1 MSVAAQDTGDGAPLA
16 PTAEAA
22 VANSGRTLRVV
33 PRAAQPVIRNRWAA
47 FAALSLIFFVV
58 SAGAFSS
65 IGVVLPS
72 MVKEMNWTWQEAGIG
87 FTVLGVACGFAS
99 VVPAVLIRSIG
110 VRATVGIGALVL
122 VGGFWLEA
130 TTHSVTSYLAGTTLI
145 GLAFA
150 LVSTVPGSHVLTGLF
165 KRRSTVLGT
174 YFTIGALG
182 GVAGPQVYVVVNAVT
197 HGWRGY
203 WLVFAAAAVASGVMA
218 VLTTPGRG
226 GEAPHED
233 EPPEQLGPTKM
244 FREMST
250 PAVRRALLSPQYYVI
265 VGAYTTYLLI
275 NTTAHG
281 FAIEHLIERGV
292 SKTAAAAMF
301 SVEALI
307 GAAVSSIGG
316 LVGEKAPPKTLLLVA
331 LIGTTVGMIGLAEAR
346 GFWMMSVFALGL
358 GVGFGLSF
366 VASTM
371 LLLRY
376 FGPRP
381 YLELYS
387 IMCLLS
393 TAAALGP
400 AYGGHV
406 RDVLGGFSE
415 VFWACAGITA
425 VMLVL
430 TLFLKPPR
438 HEAAAAID
446 AAVVPE
452 SQA

>member
-1 MSVAAQDTGDGAPLA
+1 MDAGPAFLRRRSFADEPARRRRRRHLSAASRQARPA
-16 PTAEAA
+16 
-22 VANSGRTLRVV
+22 

-47 FAALSLIFFVV
+47 FSALSLIFFVV

-72 MVKEMNWTWQEAGIG
+72 MVKEMKWTWEEAGIG
-87 FTVLGVACGFAS
+87 FTYLGIACGFAS
-99 VVPAVLIRSIG
+99 VVPAVLIRRIG
-110 VRATVGIGALVL
+110 VRATVGIGAAILL
-122 VGGFWLEA
+122 AGFCLEA
-130 TTHSVTSYLAGTTLI
+130 TTHSVASYLAGTTLI

-174 YFTIGALG
+174 YFTVGALG
-182 GVAGPQVYVVVNAVT
+182 GVAGPQVYVAVNAIT

-203 WLVFAAAAVASGVMA
+203 WAVFAVAAVVSGLFA
-218 VLTTPGRG
+218 ILTTPGKG
-226 GEAPHED
+226 GDIPHED
-233 EPPEQLGPTKM
+233 EPPEQLGPAKM
-244 FREMST
+244 FREMRE
-250 PAVRRALLSPQYYVI
+250 PAVRKALLTPQYYVI

-281 FAIEHLIERGV
+281 FAIQHLIERGV
-292 SKTAAAAMF
+292 SSTSAAAMF
-301 SVEALI
+301 SIEALI
-307 GAAVSSIGG
+307 GATVSSIGG
-316 LVGEKAPPKTLLLVA
+316 VIGEKVAPKTLLIIA
-331 LIGTTVGMIGLAEAR
+331 LIGTTAGMAGLAEAR
-346 GFWMMSVFALGL
+346 GFLLMSVFALGL

-376 FGPRP
+376 WGPRP

-387 IMCLLS
+387 VMCLLS

-415 VFWACAGITA
+415 VFWACCAITA
-425 VMLVL
+425 VMLAA

-438 HEAAAAID
+438 LKDGEAPAEQTA
-446 AAVVPE
+446 
-452 SQA
+452 

>member
-1 MSVAAQDTGDGAPLA
+1 M
-16 PTAEAA
+16 
-22 VANSGRTLRVV
+22 
-33 PRAAQPVIRNRWAA
+33 
-47 FAALSLIFFVV
+47 IFFVV

-72 MVKEMNWTWQEAGIG
+72 MVRELRWNWQEAGVG
-87 FTVLGVACGFAS
+87 FTYLGIACGFAS
-99 VVPAVLIRSIG
+99 LVPAVLIRWIG
-110 VRATVGIGALVL
+110 VRATMAIGTAILVVGFG
-122 VGGFWLEA
+122 LEA
-130 TTHSVTSYLAGTTLI
+130 ATHSVTTYLIGTTLI

-165 KRRSTVLGT
+165 QRRSTVLGA

-182 GVAGPQVYVVVNAVT
+182 GVAGPQVYVLVNAAT

-203 WLVFAAAAVASGVMA
+203 WLVFAAAAVLAGLFA
-218 VLTTPGRG
+218 VLTSPGKG
-226 GEAPHED
+226 APHVD
-233 EPPEQLGPTKM
+233 ALPEQAGPVKM
-244 FREMST
+244 FRELRD
-250 PAVRRALLSPQYYVI
+250 PAVRQALMTPQYYVI

-281 FAIEHLIERGV
+281 FAIQHLIERGV
-292 SKTAAAAMF
+292 GSTAAAAMF

-307 GAAVSSIGG
+307 GATVSSIGG
-316 LVGEKAPPKTLLLVA
+316 LIGEKVAPKRLLIIALV
-331 LIGTTVGMIGLAEAR
+331 GTTLGMAGLAEAR
-346 GFWMMSVFALGL
+346 GFLLMSVFALGL

-366 VASTM
+366 VSSTM

-387 IMCLLS
+387 VMCLLS

-406 RDVLGGFSE
+406 RDVLGSFSE
-415 VFWACAGITA
+415 VFWACSIITA
-425 VMLVL
+425 VMLVA
-430 TLFLKPPR
+430 TIFLKPPR
-438 HEAAAAID
+438 PGTPA
-446 AAVVPE
+446 
-452 SQA
+452 

>member
-1 MSVAAQDTGDGAPLA
+1 MVTLA
-16 PTAEAA
+16 TSEAGVRAA
-22 VANSGRTLRVV
+22 VVAVG
-33 PRAAQPVIRNRWAA
+33 AGQAVIRNRWAS

-72 MVKEMNWTWQEAGIG
+72 MVRELHWNWQEAGVG
-87 FTVLGVACGFAS
+87 FTYLGIACGFAS

-110 VRATVGIGALVL
+110 VRATIAIGTAILVVGFA
-122 VGGFWLEA
+122 LEA
-130 TTHSVTSYLAGTTLI
+130 ATHSVMTYLIGTTLI

-165 KRRSTVLGT
+165 QRRSTVLGT

-182 GVAGPQVYVVVNAVT
+182 GVAGPQVYVLVNAAT

-203 WLVFAAAAVASGVMA
+203 WVVFAVAAVLAGIFA
-218 VLTTPGRG
+218 ILTSPGKVQ
-226 GEAPHED
+226 EAPHED
-233 EPPEQLGPTKM
+233 APPEQAGPVQM
-244 FREMST
+244 FRELRH
-250 PAVRRALLSPQYYVI
+250 PAVRGALMTPQYYII

-281 FAIEHLIERGV
+281 FAIQHLIERGV
-292 SKTAAAAMF
+292 SSTAAAAMF

-307 GAAVSSIGG
+307 GATVSSIGG
-316 LVGEKAPPKTLLLVA
+316 LIGEKVAPKTLLIIA
-331 LIGTTVGMIGLAEAR
+331 LIGTTVGMAGLAEAR
-346 GFWMMSVFALGL
+346 GFLLMSVFALGL

-366 VASTM
+366 VSSTM

-387 IMCLLS
+387 VMCLLS

-406 RDVLGGFSE
+406 RDVLGSFSE
-415 VFWACAGITA
+415 VFWACCIVTA
-425 VMLVL
+425 VMLVA
-430 TLFLKPPR
+430 TIFLKPPR
-438 HEAAAAID
+438 AGAPA
-446 AAVVPE
+446 
-452 SQA
+452 

>member
-1 MSVAAQDTGDGAPLA
+1 MVTLATSEAGVGAAAGTVGARQ
-16 PTAEAA
+16 A
-22 VANSGRTLRVV
+22 VIG
-33 PRAAQPVIRNRWAA
+33 NRWAS

-72 MVKEMNWTWQEAGIG
+72 MVRELRWNWQEAGVG
-87 FTVLGVACGFAS
+87 FTYLGIACGFAS
-99 VVPAVLIRSIG
+99 LVPAVLIRWIG
-110 VRATVGIGALVL
+110 VRATMAIGTAILVVGFG
-122 VGGFWLEA
+122 LEA
-130 TTHSVTSYLAGTTLI
+130 ATHSVTTYLIGTTLI

-165 KRRSTVLGT
+165 QRRSTVLGA

-182 GVAGPQVYVVVNAVT
+182 GVAGPQVYVLVNAAT

-203 WLVFAAAAVASGVMA
+203 WLVFAAAAVLAGLFA
-218 VLTTPGRG
+218 VLTSPGKG
-226 GEAPHED
+226 APHVD
-233 EPPEQLGPTKM
+233 ALPEQAGPVKM
-244 FREMST
+244 FRELRD
-250 PAVRRALLSPQYYVI
+250 PAVRQALMTPQYYVI

-281 FAIEHLIERGV
+281 FAIQHLIERGV
-292 SKTAAAAMF
+292 GSTAAAAMF

-307 GAAVSSIGG
+307 GATVSSIGG
-316 LVGEKAPPKTLLLVA
+316 LIGEKVAPKRLLIIALV
-331 LIGTTVGMIGLAEAR
+331 GTTLGMAGLAEAR
-346 GFWMMSVFALGL
+346 GFLLMSVFALGL

-366 VASTM
+366 VSSTM

-387 IMCLLS
+387 VMCLLS

-406 RDVLGGFSE
+406 RDVLGSFSE
-415 VFWACAGITA
+415 VFWACSIITA
-425 VMLVL
+425 VMLVA
-430 TLFLKPPR
+430 TIFLKPPR
-438 HEAAAAID
+438 PGTPA
-446 AAVVPE
+446 
-452 SQA
+452 